1 MAYAIRCKPKASPFA
16 PFKTGADYK
25 KLVTFSAFQERLI
38 W

>member
-1 MAYAIRCKPKASPFA
+1 MACAIRGKPKVSHLA